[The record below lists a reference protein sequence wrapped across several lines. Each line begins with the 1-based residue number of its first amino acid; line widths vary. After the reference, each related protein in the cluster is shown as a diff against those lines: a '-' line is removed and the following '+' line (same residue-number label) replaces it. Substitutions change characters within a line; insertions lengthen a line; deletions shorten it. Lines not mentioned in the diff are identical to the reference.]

1 MQNPTLVILAAGLS
15 TRYGGSKQL
24 EPVGPDGE
32 TLFDY
37 AVYDALS
44 AGFGDVV
51 LVVSESNEADL
62 IERFQDRFGIAIPVR
77 TVVQAKGRLPS
88 GLKPPSRVKPWG
100 TGHAVLCLDGV
111 VSGPFAVANADDFY
125 GRGAYRILTHH
136 LTSADHAREQCVI
149 GYPVDGT
156 LSEHGGVSRAV
167 LDTDEDGKLIGI
179 QELLGLERGAD
190 GTIYG
195 QTAAGRPRQLAGQE
209 LVSMNLWGLT
219 PDLFGLLDDRFESF
233 LKTHGEDPRA
243 EFYLS
248 DAVGGLVLSGGLT
261 VRVAATDET
270 WMGMTFPA
278 DRGRVR
284 AGIRSL
290 VEAGEYPPSLRD
302 AMRVTD
308 PRVPD
313 SREGDR
319 A

>member
-1 MQNPTLVILAAGLS
+1 MPNPTLVILAAGLS
-15 TRYGGSKQL
+15 TRYGSAKQL

-37 AVYDALS
+37 AVFDALS
-44 AGFGDVV
+44 AGFGEVT
-51 LVVSESNEADL
+51 LVVSESNEEDL
-62 IERFQDRFGIAIPVR
+62 TRRFRDRFGIAVPLR
-77 TVVQAKGRLPS
+77 TVVQSKGRLPS

-100 TGHAVLCLDGV
+100 TGHAVLCLEGTVD
-111 VSGPFAVANADDFY
+111 GPFAVANADDFY
-125 GRGAYRILTHH
+125 GRGAYRILAGH
-136 LTSADHAREQCVI
+136 LTSPEHATEQCVV
-149 GYPVDGT
+149 GYPVGST

-195 QTAAGRPRQLAGQE
+195 QTAAGRPRQLAGDE

-219 PDLFGLLDDRFESF
+219 PDLFRRLDDRFSSF
-233 LKTHGEDPRA
+233 LQRHGDDPRA

-248 DAVGGLVLSGGLT
+248 DAVGGLVLSGDLV
-261 VRVAATDET
+261 VRVAGTDET

-278 DRGRVR
+278 DRGKVR
-284 AGIRSL
+284 SGIRAL

-302 AMRVTD
+302 AVRVTD
-308 PRVPD
+308 PG
-313 SREGDR
+313 EGELG
-319 A
+319 

>member
-1 MQNPTLVILAAGLS
+1 MPNPTLVILAAGLS
-15 TRYGGSKQL
+15 TRYGSSKQL

-51 LVVSESNEADL
+51 LVVSVSNEQDL
-62 IERFQDRFGIAIPVR
+62 THRFRDRFGTGVPLR
-77 TVVQAKGRLPS
+77 TVVQSQGRLPS
-88 GLKPPSRVKPWG
+88 GLKPPFRVKPWG
-100 TGHAVLCLDGV
+100 TGHAVLCLEGT

-125 GRGAYRILTHH
+125 GRSAYAMLTDH
-136 LTSADHAREQCVI
+136 LTSPAHAAEQCVI
-149 GYPVDGT
+149 GYPVGGT

-167 LDTDEDGKLIGI
+167 LDMDEQGRLAGI

-195 QTAAGRPRQLAGQE
+195 QTAAGRPRQLDGHE
-209 LVSMNLWGLT
+209 LASMNLWGLT
-219 PDLFGLLDDRFESF
+219 PAIFRLLDDRFSSF
-233 LKTHGEDPRA
+233 LKRHGGDPRA

-248 DAVGGLVLSGGLT
+248 DAVGGLVVGGDLV
-261 VRVAATDET
+261 VRVIGTEER
-270 WMGMTFPA
+270 WMGMTFPE

-290 VEAGEYPPSLRD
+290 IDGGEYPRSLRD
-302 AMRVTD
+302 AVRTTD

-313 SREGDR
+313 R